1 MSSEDNEYQEI
12 GLEESEYPLG
22 IKIFNFLRW
31 AMVACLVIS
40 VMVGVV
46 LLVKGYPWYFVI
58 PGYFVVNFFF
68 RVMRTYFRNIAED
81 LEAEQDA
88 LGEQTF

>member
-1 MSSEDNEYQEI
+1 MSSDDE
-12 GLEESEYPLG
+12 GFVESEYPLA
-22 IKIFNFLRW
+22 IKIFQFLRW
-31 AMVACLVIS
+31 TMVACLILSVII
-40 VMVGVV
+40 GVV

-81 LEAEQDA
+81 LEAEQEA
-88 LGEQTF
+88 LGDQTF

>member
-1 MSSEDNEYQEI
+1 MSTEKSELEDI
-12 GLEESEYPLG
+12 GLEENEYPLG
-22 IKIFNFLRW
+22 IKIFTLLRW
-31 AMVACLVIS
+31 AMVACLLLSVI
-40 VMVGVV
+40 VGVV

-81 LEAEQDA
+81 LKAEQEA
-88 LGEQTF
+88 LGQQTF